1 MGEIEWKAIAILT
14 SWRLVPTF
22 RCTAVIRSRF
32 DEESSSYELHA
43 EPRHSSYFLTD
54 LVTGRVSS
62 YDDYRRE
69 RITGGIPVAVY
80 PYDYRAEAIPAR
92 LAFPMSLSVWGRR
105 SDAYRMVKAVEDGER
120 LTVDLVNRKDPDDV
134 GRLVIDV
141 ARRAVVEL
149 DTSSLWLTYEGVE
162 HAQSRFWPA
171 S

>member
-14 SWRLVPTF
+14 EWRLVSTF
-22 RCTAVIRSRF
+22 RCIAVKRSRF
-32 DEESSSYELHA
+32 DDESSSYEVHA
-43 EPRHSSYFLTD
+43 EPCHSSYFLTD
-54 LVTGRVSS
+54 LATGRVSS

-69 RITGGIPVAVY
+69 RITGGIPEVVY
-80 PYDYRAEAIPAR
+80 PYQFHGEAIPAR

-105 SDAYRMVKAVEDGER
+105 NDTYRMVKAVEDGER
-120 LTVDLVNRKDPDDV
+120 LTVNLVNKKDPDDA

-162 HAQSRFWPA
+162 PAQDRFWPA